1 MEKSIET
8 IWKDGFLKNDA
19 LVAPKL
25 NNLYNQKSIHLVDK
39 FKRMYRINWI
49 AIIVFSCILLPVS
62 ILVEIPYMGI
72 PMVILFI
79 GVLFM
84 NRRHKNKLDKIN
96 YTENSYQ
103 YLNNFKS
110 WVKELILV
118 NTKLSKY
125 LYPYIF
131 LSLIAGFWFGSF
143 GGNIPGM
150 EFINDLLIK
159 YPDTYLIF
167 GIPLIGI
174 LIVLL
179 VVGILA
185 FFGGVIGK
193 WDLNLVYGRILKKL
207 EILILEMEDLRK
219 SVPSS
224 SK

>member
-39 FKRMYRINWI
+39 FKKMYRINWI
-49 AIIVFSCILLPVS
+49 AIIAFACILLPVS
-62 ILVEIPYMGI
+62 ILIEIPYMGI
-72 PMVILFI
+72 PMALLFF

-84 NRRHKNKLDKIN
+84 NRKLKRKLDKIN

-103 YLNNFKS
+103 YLNTFNT
-110 WVKELILV
+110 WIKELVQI
-118 NTKLSKY
+118 NTKLSRY
-125 LYPYIF
+125 LYPYAF

-143 GGNIPGM
+143 GGTIPGM
-150 EFINDLLIK
+150 DFIDDLLVEF
-159 YPDTYLIF
+159 PNTYLVF

-174 LIVLL
+174 LIVLF
-179 VVGILA
+179 VVSLLA
-185 FFGGVIGK
+185 YFGGVIGK

-207 EILILEMEDLRK
+207 EVLILEMEDLRNQK
-219 SVPSS
+219 L
-224 SK
+224 